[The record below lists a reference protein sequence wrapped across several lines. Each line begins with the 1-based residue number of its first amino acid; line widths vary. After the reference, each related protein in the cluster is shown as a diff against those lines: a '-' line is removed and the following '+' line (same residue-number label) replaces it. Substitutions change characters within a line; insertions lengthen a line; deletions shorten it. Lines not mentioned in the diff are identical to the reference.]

1 MAAVTWK
8 CPNCGGGLQF
18 APQSQ
23 DFECEYCM
31 SHFTQEELE
40 RIGAEEG
47 EVIGTAEPGGG
58 TEERTEEGWGTDGG
72 EAADGSEDF
81 GAGGNAGAG
90 GASDAQGAGVTS
102 SENADT
108 GSGPL
113 IYTCPSCGAEIV
125 TDATTAATFCF
136 YCHNPIVLQG
146 RLDGSYE
153 PDYVLP
159 FAIDRARAKEIFLQW
174 LKKKKFV
181 PTEFYSP
188 SQIEKLSGVY
198 FPYWLYSCVVD
209 GRLDA
214 QATRLRTWRT
224 GSTEYTETQV
234 YDVSRS
240 GQMQVD
246 HVTRNA
252 LQKADKQL
260 AEGVMPF
267 DMKEMKPFSMGFLAG
282 FFAEK
287 RDMEHQQFQGEVETE
302 VREFALNS
310 LRSSITG
317 YNGVN
322 VRNQEARLEDGR
334 WDYALLPVWTLTY
347 KSPTDGKIYYFAC
360 NGQTGKV
367 CGKLPIDSKKLWM
380 FFLKIFLPLLA
391 ALLVGGYLI

>member
-31 SHFTQEELE
+31 SHFTQAELE
-40 RIGAEEG
+40 KNAAEEG
-47 EVIGTAEPGGG
+47 EAVEM
-58 TEERTEEGWGTDGG
+58 EEQQE
-72 EAADGSEDF
+72 
-81 GAGGNAGAG
+81 
-90 GASDAQGAGVTS
+90 V
-102 SENADT
+102 
-108 GSGPL
+108 PVVYL
-113 IYTCPSCGAEIV
+113 CPSCGAEIV

-146 RLDGSYE
+146 QLDGSYK

-159 FAIDRARAKEIFLQW
+159 FVIDKAKAKEIFLQW

-188 SQIEKLSGVY
+188 GQIEKLSGVY
-198 FPYWLYSCVVD
+198 FPYWLYSCMVD
-209 GRLDA
+209 GQMDA
-214 QATRLRTWRT
+214 QATKLRTWKA
-224 GSTEYTETQV
+224 GDMQYTETQV

-252 LQKADKQL
+252 LQKADRQL
-260 AEGVMPF
+260 VEGVMPF
-267 DMKEMKPFSMGFLAG
+267 DLKAVMPFSMGYLAG

-287 RDMEHQQFQGEVETE
+287 RDMEPELFEGEVETE
-302 VREFALNS
+302 VRDFALNS
-310 LRSSITG
+310 LRNSISG
-317 YNGVN
+317 YQGVTIQ
-322 VRNQEARLEDGR
+322 NQEARLENSR

-367 CGKLPIDSKKLWM
+367 CGKLPIDSKRLRM
-380 FFLKIFLPLLA
+380 YFLKIFLPLLA